1 MPAFGFQGCGACVP
15 FHQPDFSAALLSR
28 RKARLSPRNP
38 RRLGYSVINRMSTE
52 ETRPIEILLVE
63 DSPSD
68 TDLTLEALK
77 DFKVRNHVSVVEDGV
92 LAMQFL
98 RRQGRYAQVPR
109 PDLIMLDLNLPRK
122 DGREVLADLKADDDL
137 KTIPI
142 VVLTTSRAEQDILRA
157 YQLNANCYIN
167 KPVDFNQFL
176 EVVRSIESFWLF
188 VVTLPPAP
196 KAGGG

>member
-1 MPAFGFQGCGACVP
+1 MNRDQG
-15 FHQPDFSAALLSR
+15 
-28 RKARLSPRNP
+28 
-38 RRLGYSVINRMSTE
+38 
-52 ETRPIEILLVE
+52 RPIEILLVE

-68 TDLTLEALK
+68 TDLTLEALR

-98 RRQGRYAQVPR
+98 RRQGSYAQAPR

-122 DGREVLADLKADDDL
+122 DGREVLAEIKGDDDL
-137 KTIPI
+137 KSIPV
-142 VVLTTSRAEQDILRA
+142 VVLTTSRAEQDIVRA
-157 YQLNANCYIN
+157 YQLSANCYIT

-176 EVVRSIESFWLF
+176 EVVRSIEAFWLF

-196 KAGGG
+196 KGGG

>member
-1 MPAFGFQGCGACVP
+1 MNNDQG
-15 FHQPDFSAALLSR
+15 
-28 RKARLSPRNP
+28 N
-38 RRLGYSVINRMSTE
+38 
-52 ETRPIEILLVE
+52 PIEILLVE

-92 LAMQFL
+92 QAMQFL
-98 RRQGRYAQVPR
+98 RRQDPYAQAPR

-122 DGREVLADLKADDDL
+122 DGWEVLADIKSDDQL

-142 VVLTTSRAEQDILRA
+142 VVLTTSHADQDVLRA

-176 EVVRSIESFWLF
+176 DVVRAIESFWLF
-188 VVTLPPAP
+188 VVTLPPGP
-196 KAGGG
+196 KAGGD